1 MDRFAS
7 ITAFVGVAESGGFSA
22 AGRRLNLS
30 KTTVSDQ
37 VQGLENALGVRLL
50 NRITQRVEG
59 VAAGVPGAICTFSP
73 FSRFTG
79 GCKIT
84 WSPSLTPALTSTSVP

>member
-1 MDRFAS
+1 L
-7 ITAFVGVAESGGFSA
+7 VGLP
-22 AGRRLNLS
+22 RRLLN
-30 KTTVSDQ
+30 VSTDAVSEN
-37 VQGLENALGVRLL
+37 VQALENALGVWLL

>member
-1 MDRFAS
+1 M
-7 ITAFVGVAESGGFSA
+7 IGAEIGGFTA
-22 AGRRLNLS
+22 AARRLN
-30 KTTVSDQ
+30 VSTDAVSEN
-37 VQGLENALGVRLL
+37 VQALENALGVRLL

-84 WSPSLTPALTSTSVP
+84 

>member
-1 MDRFAS
+1 MS
-7 ITAFVGVAESGGFSA
+7 ELKIT
-22 AGRRLNLS
+22 
-30 KTTVSDQ
+30 TTTTSSREVHMEIDAMLCDH
-37 VQGLENALGVRLL
+37 VQALENALGVWLL

-59 VAAGVPGAICTFSP
+59 AAGVPGAICTFSP